1 MLTIKYFHNIEISLL
16 DFVFLNLLVI
26 GKERL
31 SILLVV
37 IVILIGTHVAS
48 AAIKS
53 IHSSEST
60 TSFPK
65 PSLQKKIEEQK
76 IFKITDK
83 LKETIQSLVDNNK
96 TNAAIVVGLVNP
108 NGTQFYGYGNMSNA
122 NPITVNKD
130 TIFAIGSI
138 TKVFTTILLADMVN
152 RGLVNLDDPI
162 EKYLPTSVKV
172 PTFNGQKITLENLA
186 THTSGLPEFPVS
198 HCVSNFKEIDDDDDD
213 SIQERLFFIECDK
226 NYTFDQLYPDLSNIT
241 LTSEPGLKFEYS
253 TFGSS
258 LLGHILA
265 LKSGMSY
272 DRLLEERI
280 LNVLGMNSTSIVLS
294 DAQKSRLAIGH
305 LNGQELPF
313 WNASRPIVPAGALHS
328 SVADM
333 LKFASANLGL
343 IDTIIN
349 NAMKESHI
357 IIHDSGLGKA
367 FSNNYTAYVSLGWII
382 ATDFGTQIV
391 EHNGETVDGYNS
403 FIALNPSKVRGI
415 VIIASASSIDI
426 DVANI
431 VFGPRDDLSRLIWN
445 LLVN

>member
-1 MLTIKYFHNIEISLL
+1 M
-16 DFVFLNLLVI
+16 I
-26 GKERL
+26 GKDRI
-31 SILLVV
+31 SFLLVV
-37 IVILIGTHVAS
+37 IVILIGTQIAS
-48 AAIKS
+48 AAIKP
-53 IHSSEST
+53 IQSSEST

-96 TNAAIVVGLVNP
+96 TNAAIVVGLVDP
-108 NGTQFYGYGNMSNA
+108 NGTQFYSYGNMSNA
-122 NPITVNKD
+122 NPITVDKD

-162 EKYLPTSVKV
+162 EKYLPTSIKV

-186 THTSGLPEFPVS
+186 THTSGLSEFPSS
-198 HCVSNFKEIDDDDDD
+198 HCVSNFNGTDDDED
-213 SIQERLFFIECDK
+213 SIQARLFFIECDK
-226 NYTFDQLYPDLSNIT
+226 NYTFDHLYQDLSNTT
-241 LTSEPGLKFEYS
+241 LIREPGLKFEYS
-253 TFGSS
+253 TFGIS

-265 LKSGMSY
+265 LKSGMPY

-294 DAQKSRLAIGH
+294 DVQKSRLAIGH

-313 WNASRPIVPAGALHS
+313 WNTSRPIAPAGGLHS

-343 IDTIIN
+343 IDTKIN
-349 NAMKESHI
+349 DAMKESHI
-357 IIHDSGLGKA
+357 IIHDSRIGKA

-391 EHNGETVDGYNS
+391 EHNGETADGYNS
-403 FIALNPSKVRGI
+403 FIALNPSKERGI

-445 LLVN
+445 LLT

>member
-1 MLTIKYFHNIEISLL
+1 
-16 DFVFLNLLVI
+16 VI
-26 GKERL
+26 GKDRI
-31 SILLVV
+31 SFLLVV
-37 IVILIGTHVAS
+37 IVILIGTQIAS
-48 AAIKS
+48 AAIKP
-53 IHSSEST
+53 IQSSEST

-96 TNAAIVVGLVNP
+96 TNAAIVVGLVDP
-108 NGTQFYGYGNMSNA
+108 NGTQFYSYGNMSNA
-122 NPITVNKD
+122 NPITVDKD

-162 EKYLPTSVKV
+162 EKYLPTSIKV

-186 THTSGLPEFPVS
+186 THTSGLSEFPSS
-198 HCVSNFKEIDDDDDD
+198 HCVSNFNGTDDDED
-213 SIQERLFFIECDK
+213 SIQARLFFIECDK
-226 NYTFDQLYPDLSNIT
+226 NYTFDHLYQDLSNTT
-241 LTSEPGLKFEYS
+241 LIREPGLKFEYS
-253 TFGSS
+253 TFGIS

-265 LKSGMSY
+265 LKSGMPY

-294 DAQKSRLAIGH
+294 NVQKSRLAIGH

-313 WNASRPIVPAGALHS
+313 WNTSRPIAPAGGLHS

-343 IDTIIN
+343 IDTKIN

-357 IIHDSGLGKA
+357 IIHDSRIGKA

-391 EHNGETVDGYNS
+391 EHNGETADGYNS
-403 FIALNPSKVRGI
+403 FIALNPSKEIGI

-445 LLVN
+445 LLT

>member
-1 MLTIKYFHNIEISLL
+1 VT
-16 DFVFLNLLVI
+16 
-26 GKERL
+26 GKERI
-31 SILLVV
+31 SVLLVV
-37 IVILIGTHVAS
+37 IVILIGSHIAS
-48 AAIKS
+48 TAIKS
-53 IHSSEST
+53 IHSSESI

-83 LKETIQSLVDNNK
+83 LKETIQSLVNNNK
-96 TNAAIVVGLVNP
+96 TNAAIVVGLVDP

-122 NPITVNKD
+122 NPITVDKD

-152 RGLVNLDDPI
+152 SGLVNLDDSI
-162 EKYLPTSVKV
+162 EKYFPPSVKA
-172 PTFNGQKITLENLA
+172 PTYNGQKIILENLA
-186 THTSGLPEFPVS
+186 THTSGLPEFPGS
-198 HCVSNFKEIDDDDDD
+198 HCVSNFNGTDDED
-213 SIQERLFFIECDK
+213 SLQTRLFFIECDK
-226 NYTFDQLYPDLSNIT
+226 NYTFDQLYQDLSNTT
-241 LTSEPGLKFEYS
+241 LTSEPGSKFEYS
-253 TFGSS
+253 TFGIS

-265 LKSGMSY
+265 LKSGISY

-313 WNASRPIVPAGALHS
+313 WNTSRPIAPAGGLHS

-343 IDTIIN
+343 IDTKIN
-349 NAMKESHI
+349 TAMKESHI
-357 IIHDSGLGKA
+357 IIHDSRLGKA

-382 ATDFGTQIV
+382 ATDFGIQIV

-403 FIALNPSKVRGI
+403 FIALNTSKERGI

-445 LLVN
+445 LLTN

>member
-1 MLTIKYFHNIEISLL
+1 M
-16 DFVFLNLLVI
+16 I
-26 GKERL
+26 GKERI

-37 IVILIGTHVAS
+37 IVIFIGIHVAS
-48 AAIKS
+48 TAIKP
-53 IHSSEST
+53 IDGSEFT

-65 PSLQKKIEEQK
+65 PSLQNKIEEQK

-96 TNAAIVVGLVNP
+96 TNAAIVMGLVDP

-122 NPITVNKD
+122 NHITVNKD

-162 EKYLPTSVKV
+162 EKYLPTSIKV

-186 THTSGLPEFPVS
+186 THTSGLSEFPSS
-198 HCVSNFKEIDDDDDD
+198 HCVSNFNGTDDDED
-213 SIQERLFFIECDK
+213 SIQARLFLIECDK
-226 NYTFDQLYPDLSNIT
+226 NYTFDQLYQDLSNTT
-241 LTSEPGLKFEYS
+241 LLRERGLKFEYS
-253 TFGSS
+253 TFGIS
-258 LLGHILA
+258 LLGQILA

-272 DRLLEERI
+272 DRLVEERI

-313 WNASRPIVPAGALHS
+313 WNTSRPIAPAGGLHS

-333 LKFASANLGL
+333 LKFSSANLGL
-343 IDTIIN
+343 IDTKIN
-349 NAMKESHI
+349 DAMKKSHI
-357 IIHDSGLGKA
+357 IIHDSRLGKA

-391 EHNGETVDGYNS
+391 EHNGETADGYNS
-403 FIALNPSKVRGI
+403 FIALNTSKEKGI

-431 VFGPRDDLSRLIWN
+431 IFGPRDDLSKLIWN

>member
-1 MLTIKYFHNIEISLL
+1 M
-16 DFVFLNLLVI
+16 I
-26 GKERL
+26 GKDRI
-31 SILLVV
+31 SFLLVV
-37 IVILIGTHVAS
+37 IVILIGTQIAS
-48 AAIKS
+48 AAIKP
-53 IHSSEST
+53 IQSSEST

-65 PSLQKKIEEQK
+65 SSLQKKIEEQK

-96 TNAAIVVGLVNP
+96 TNAAIVVGLVDP
-108 NGTQFYGYGNMSNA
+108 NGTQFYSYGNMSNA
-122 NPITVNKD
+122 NPITVDKD

-162 EKYLPTSVKV
+162 EKYLPTSIKV

-186 THTSGLPEFPVS
+186 THTSGLSEFPSS
-198 HCVSNFKEIDDDDDD
+198 HCVSNFNGTDDDED
-213 SIQERLFFIECDK
+213 SIQARLFFIECDK
-226 NYTFDQLYPDLSNIT
+226 NYTFDHLYQDLSNTT
-241 LTSEPGLKFEYS
+241 LIREPGLKFEYS
-253 TFGSS
+253 TFGIS

-265 LKSGMSY
+265 LKSGMPY

-294 DAQKSRLAIGH
+294 DVQKSRLAIGH

-313 WNASRPIVPAGALHS
+313 WNTSRPIAPAGGLHS

-343 IDTIIN
+343 INTKIN
-349 NAMKESHI
+349 DAMKESHI
-357 IIHDSGLGKA
+357 IIHDSRIGKA

-391 EHNGETVDGYNS
+391 EHNGETADGYNS
-403 FIALNPSKVRGI
+403 FIALNPSKERGI

-445 LLVN
+445 LLT

>member
-1 MLTIKYFHNIEISLL
+1 MT
-16 DFVFLNLLVI
+16 
-26 GKERL
+26 GKERI
-31 SILLVV
+31 SVLLVV
-37 IVILIGTHVAS
+37 IVILIGSHIAS
-48 AAIKS
+48 TAIKS
-53 IHSSEST
+53 IHSSESI

-76 IFKITDK
+76 IFKITEK
-83 LKETIQSLVDNNK
+83 LKETIQSLVNNNK
-96 TNAAIVVGLVNP
+96 TNAAIVVGLVDP

-122 NPITVNKD
+122 NPITVDKD

-152 RGLVNLDDPI
+152 SGLVNLDDPI
-162 EKYLPTSVKV
+162 EKYFPPSVKA
-172 PTFNGQKITLENLA
+172 PTYNGQKITLENLA
-186 THTSGLPEFPVS
+186 THTSGLPEFPGS
-198 HCVSNFKEIDDDDDD
+198 HCVSNFNGTDDED
-213 SIQERLFFIECDK
+213 SLQARLFFIECDK
-226 NYTFDQLYPDLSNIT
+226 NYTFDQLYQDLSNTT

-253 TFGSS
+253 TFGIS

-265 LKSGMSY
+265 LKSGISY

-280 LNVLGMNSTSIVLS
+280 LNVLGMNSTSIVFS

-305 LNGQELPF
+305 LNGKQLPF
-313 WNASRPIVPAGALHS
+313 WNTSRPIAPAGGLHS

-343 IDTIIN
+343 IDTKIN
-349 NAMKESHI
+349 TAMKESHI
-357 IIHDSGLGKA
+357 IIHDSRLGKA

-382 ATDFGTQIV
+382 ATDFGIQIV
-391 EHNGETVDGYNS
+391 EHNGETADGYNS
-403 FIALNPSKVRGI
+403 FIALNTSKERGI

-426 DVANI
+426 DIANI

-445 LLVN
+445 LLTN

>member
-1 MLTIKYFHNIEISLL
+1 VT
-16 DFVFLNLLVI
+16 
-26 GKERL
+26 GKERI
-31 SILLVV
+31 SVLLVV
-37 IVILIGTHVAS
+37 IVILIGSHIAS
-48 AAIKS
+48 TAIKS
-53 IHSSEST
+53 IHSSESI

-83 LKETIQSLVDNNK
+83 LKETIQSLVNNNK
-96 TNAAIVVGLVNP
+96 TNAAIVVGLVDP

-122 NPITVNKD
+122 NPITVDKD

-152 RGLVNLDDPI
+152 SGLVNLDDPI
-162 EKYLPTSVKV
+162 EKYFPPSVKA
-172 PTFNGQKITLENLA
+172 PTYNGQKITLENLA
-186 THTSGLPEFPVS
+186 THTSGLPEFPGS
-198 HCVSNFKEIDDDDDD
+198 HCVSNFNGTDDED
-213 SIQERLFFIECDK
+213 SLQARLFFIECDK
-226 NYTFDQLYPDLSNIT
+226 NYTFDQLYQDLSNTT
-241 LTSEPGLKFEYS
+241 LTSEPGLKFQYS
-253 TFGSS
+253 TFGIS

-265 LKSGMSY
+265 LKSGISY

-280 LNVLGMNSTSIVLS
+280 LNVLGMNSTSIVFS

-305 LNGQELPF
+305 LNGKELPF
-313 WNASRPIVPAGALHS
+313 WNTSRPIAPAGGLHS

-343 IDTIIN
+343 IDTKIN
-349 NAMKESHI
+349 TAMKESHI
-357 IIHDSGLGKA
+357 IIHDSRLGKA

-382 ATDFGTQIV
+382 ATDFGIQIV
-391 EHNGETVDGYNS
+391 EHNGETADGYNS
-403 FIALNPSKVRGI
+403 FIALNTSKERGI

-426 DVANI
+426 DIANI

-445 LLVN
+445 LLTN

>member
-1 MLTIKYFHNIEISLL
+1 
-16 DFVFLNLLVI
+16 VI
-26 GKERL
+26 GKERK

-37 IVILIGTHVAS
+37 IVILIGTHIAS
-48 AAIKS
+48 GAIKS
-53 IHSSEST
+53 IYTSEST
-60 TSFPK
+60 TAFSK
-65 PSLQKKIEEQK
+65 PSSQKKIEEQK

-83 LKETIQSLVDNNK
+83 LKETIQFLVDNNK
-96 TNAAIVVGLVNP
+96 TNAAIVVGLVDP

-122 NPITVNKD
+122 NPITVDKD

-162 EKYLPTSVKV
+162 EKYLPRSIKV
-172 PTFNGQKITLENLA
+172 PTYNGQKITLENLA
-186 THTSGLPEFPVS
+186 THNSGLPEFPGS
-198 HCVSNFKEIDDDDDD
+198 HCVSNFNGTDKDDDT
-213 SIQERLFFIECDK
+213 IQARLFFIECDK
-226 NYTFDQLYPDLSNIT
+226 NYTFDQLFQDLSNST

-253 TFGSS
+253 TFGSA

-294 DAQKSRLAIGH
+294 DSQKSRLAIGH

-313 WNASRPIVPAGALHS
+313 WNISRPITPAGGLHS

-343 IDTIIN
+343 IDTKIN
-349 NAMKESHI
+349 NVMKESHT
-357 IIHDSGLGKA
+357 IIHDSRLGKA

-382 ATDFGTQIV
+382 ATDFGIQIV
-391 EHNGETVDGYNS
+391 EHNGETPDGYNS
-403 FIALNPSKVRGI
+403 FIALNPTKERGI

-431 VFGPRDDLSRLIWN
+431 VFGPRDDLSRIIWN
-445 LLVN
+445 LLVT

>member
-1 MLTIKYFHNIEISLL
+1 M
-16 DFVFLNLLVI
+16 I
-26 GKERL
+26 GKERK

-37 IVILIGTHVAS
+37 IVILIGTHIAS
-48 AAIKS
+48 GAIKS
-53 IHSSEST
+53 IYSSEST
-60 TSFPK
+60 TTFPK
-65 PSLQKKIEEQK
+65 PSSQKKIEEQK

-96 TNAAIVVGLVNP
+96 TNAAIVVGLVDP

-122 NPITVNKD
+122 NPIKVDKD

-152 RGLVNLDDPI
+152 HGLVNLDDPI
-162 EKYLPTSVKV
+162 EKYLPPSIKV
-172 PTFNGQKITLENLA
+172 PTYNGQKITLENLA
-186 THTSGLPEFPVS
+186 THNSGLPEFPGS
-198 HCVSNFKEIDDDDDD
+198 HCVSNFNGTNDDDT
-213 SIQERLFFIECDK
+213 IQARLFFIECDK
-226 NYTFDQLYPDLSNIT
+226 TYTFDQLFQDLSNST

-253 TFGSS
+253 TFGSA

-265 LKSGMSY
+265 LKSNMSY

-280 LNVLGMNSTSIVLS
+280 LNVLGMNSTSIILS

-313 WNASRPIVPAGALHS
+313 WNISRPIAPAGGLHS

-343 IDTIIN
+343 IDTKIN

-357 IIHDSGLGKA
+357 IIHDSRLGNA

-382 ATDFGTQIV
+382 ATDFGIQIV
-391 EHNGETVDGYNS
+391 EHNGETPDGYNS
-403 FIALNPSKVRGI
+403 FIALNPTKERGI

-445 LLVN
+445 LLVT

>member
-1 MLTIKYFHNIEISLL
+1 M
-16 DFVFLNLLVI
+16 I
-26 GKERL
+26 GKDRI
-31 SILLVV
+31 SFLLVV
-37 IVILIGTHVAS
+37 IVILIGTQIAS
-48 AAIKS
+48 AAIKP
-53 IHSSEST
+53 IQSSEST

-96 TNAAIVVGLVNP
+96 TNAAIVVGLVDP
-108 NGTQFYGYGNMSNA
+108 NGTQFYSYGNMSNA
-122 NPITVNKD
+122 NPITVDKD

-162 EKYLPTSVKV
+162 QQYLPTSIKV
-172 PTFNGQKITLENLA
+172 PTFKGQKITLENLA
-186 THTSGLPEFPVS
+186 THTSGLSEFPSS
-198 HCVSNFKEIDDDDDD
+198 HCVSNFNGTDDDED
-213 SIQERLFFIECDK
+213 SIQARLFFIECDK
-226 NYTFDQLYPDLSNIT
+226 NYTVDHLYQDLSNTT
-241 LTSEPGLKFEYS
+241 LIREPGLKFEYS
-253 TFGSS
+253 TFGIS

-265 LKSGMSY
+265 LKSGMPY

-280 LNVLGMNSTSIVLS
+280 LNVLGMNSTSVVLS
-294 DAQKSRLAIGH
+294 DVQKSRLAIGH

-313 WNASRPIVPAGALHS
+313 WNTSRPIAPAGGLHS

-343 IDTIIN
+343 INTKIN
-349 NAMKESHI
+349 DAMKESHI
-357 IIHDSGLGKA
+357 IIHDSRIEKA
-367 FSNNYTAYVSLGWII
+367 LSNNYTAYVSLGWII

-391 EHNGETVDGYNS
+391 EHNGETADGYNS
-403 FIALNPSKVRGI
+403 FIALNPSKERGI

-445 LLVN
+445 LLT